1 MKPITILICFAFL
14 TLTANAQND
23 KFTNAMISG
32 FEKAKQAQTLTE
44 MQDLAN
50 YFERI
55 AKAEKNQWTAWY
67 YSAFYKLVVCFTDSV
82 KENKRKY
89 TALAQT
95 EIEEG
100 LKLKPEESELLVLK
114 IMAYFSEMA
123 LDPMK
128 GMELIGKVY
137 EGFDQAKSLNPSN
150 PRIYLEQG
158 EMVMNMPVQFGGGSE
173 KAFPILLISKEK
185 FDNFVLADTL
195 APNWG
200 KERCELLLN
209 KCKNSQK

>member
-1 MKPITILICFAFL
+1 MKTITLFFCISILSPS
-14 TLTANAQND
+14 TNAQND
-23 KFTNAMISG
+23 KFTNAMLSG
-32 FEKAKQAQTLTE
+32 FEKAKQAQSLME

-55 AKAEKNQWTAWY
+55 AKAEQNKWTAWY
-67 YSAFYKLVVCFTDSV
+67 YSAFYKLVVSFTDSIR
-82 KENKRKY
+82 ENKKKY

-128 GMELIGKVY
+128 GMDLIGKVY
-137 EGFDQAKSLNPSN
+137 EGFDRAKSLNPSN

-173 KAFPILLISKEK
+173 KALPILLISKEK

-209 KCKNSQK
+209 KCTNAIK